1 MLAKNHIDASDTTS
15 GHDVGSSLVSNQDA
29 GGHDGSP
36 ECDSECGCTPLDSRP
51 PFTGLSREELKVR
64 TASTQVNK
72 GEAKSDEDEPPQ
84 SVIHAPAGFGDFVNG
99 QVPSVSTLAP
109 SSALKSYASH
119 EIAQSSSGH
128 DLTTILV
135 IGPESPVSHSPSS
148 TSAEH
153 AEGRSER
160 PTPRAQTRQEFGDP
174 RLNSCTNTVDSR
186 ADAVSGEGTPWLSI
200 SRNEEIDALTAA
212 LAECWALCNS
222 LAVLSTLHGERHGC
236 YVNTQD
242 EAWKLCWRLCQEL
255 YASQNNYHSSKVNPT
270 LDICHDFCQSLFEA
284 REKEDEVTDSILRV
298 SFELNN
304 HLYNTHDRNLPEAFR
319 ERTLE
324 FYITLCHRLMKQR
337 SLVSEAES
345 PLGACW
351 SFAEMLFT
359 MRQNK
364 RENKKPDED
373 LLGSAIHACWELC
386 DVFREGWAQRSHRS
400 SDRGTPRPSQATF
413 QQAIEQVKGSQFIA
427 CDELLGQ
434 SKHPET
440 PTTVFDDT
448 ATISPD
454 EAPLQNI
461 FVLGQ
466 GSIQASQTAWSSTSS
481 AASGQSQSSEQTSS
495 TKTITTLSGGLNLA
509 VIKILVTKAAI
520 NSGYQRS
527 GTQSFSSFVK
537 SLSSDTFG
545 STPWQISL
553 LKNYKKLV
561 AFDPTFKCATPQ
573 ARASALD
580 VAQAVRLVA
589 QGGQYPWLLDLY
601 RLVFGFHTDEA
612 INRKEIVLQV

>member
-1 MLAKNHIDASDTTS
+1 MI
-15 GHDVGSSLVSNQDA
+15 
-29 GGHDGSP
+29 
-36 ECDSECGCTPLDSRP
+36 
-51 PFTGLSREELKVR
+51 
-64 TASTQVNK
+64 
-72 GEAKSDEDEPPQ
+72 
-84 SVIHAPAGFGDFVNG
+84 
-99 QVPSVSTLAP
+99 
-109 SSALKSYASH
+109 
-119 EIAQSSSGH
+119 
-128 DLTTILV
+128 
-135 IGPESPVSHSPSS
+135 
-148 TSAEH
+148 
-153 AEGRSER
+153 
-160 PTPRAQTRQEFGDP
+160 
-174 RLNSCTNTVDSR
+174 SCTSTVDSK
-186 ADAVSGEGTPWLSI
+186 ADAVSGEGTPWPSI
-200 SRNEEIDALTAA
+200 SRVEEIDALTAA

-222 LAVLSTLHGERHGC
+222 LAVLGTLHGERHGS

-242 EAWKLCWRLCQEL
+242 KTRKLCWRLCQEL
-255 YASQNNYHSSKVNPT
+255 YVSQNDYHSSKINPT
-270 LDICHDFCQSLFEA
+270 LDICHDFCQTLFEV
-284 REKEDEVTDSILRV
+284 REKENEVTDSILRV

-319 ERTLE
+319 ERTLD

-337 SLVSEAES
+337 SLVSETES

-351 SFAEMLFT
+351 SFAEILFT
-359 MRQNK
+359 IRQTK
-364 RENKKPDED
+364 KENKKPDED
-373 LLGSAIHACWELC
+373 LLGSAIQACWELC

-413 QQAIEQVKGSQFIA
+413 QQATIEQVKVSQFIA
-427 CDELLGQ
+427 CDEVLGQ
-434 SKHPET
+434 SKNPET
-440 PTTVFDDT
+440 PTTVFDDS
-448 ATISPD
+448 AAISPD

-466 GSIQASQTAWSSTSS
+466 GSIQASQTACSPNSS

-509 VIKILVTKAAI
+509 AIKLLVTKAAI

-527 GTQSFSSFVK
+527 GTQTFSSFVK
-537 SLSSDTFG
+537 SLSSDAFG

-553 LKNYKKLV
+553 LKNYKRLV
-561 AFDPTFKCATPQ
+561 AFDPIFKGASFQ
-573 ARASALD
+573 ARASAID